1 MNASGSLS
9 TTARILLGTFFVS
22 LALMV
27 LVGGW
32 AIPFK
37 FESFS
42 ILYKFGMEK
51 AYLRSGKMIGI
62 TIGVL
67 LFFQVALAS
76 RITIFEQ
83 VFSAKRLLSMHR
95 SNGMLIT
102 CLVCLHPLLIKAS
115 ENFTSYTFEKKYYP
129 EFLGMG
135 LFGIILLLSGM
146 AIFRSVLKIPYTG
159 WLLLHRLGA
168 TLTMAIMPTHVL
180 WVSETFKS
188 GLPRTAALIIFTL
201 ALLLL
206 TRLWIRRLSAIMQ

>member
-102 CLVCLHPLLIKAS
+102 CLVIYAVM
-115 ENFTSYTFEKKYYP
+115 N
-129 EFLGMG
+129 
-135 LFGIILLLSGM
+135 LSL
-146 AIFRSVLKIPYTG
+146 VY
-159 WLLLHRLGA
+159 
-168 TLTMAIMPTHVL
+168 
-180 WVSETFKS
+180 
-188 GLPRTAALIIFTL
+188 
-201 ALLLL
+201 
-206 TRLWIRRLSAIMQ
+206 RRLK